1 MIAKMSKG
9 TGFKGLLSYLTQA
22 TKTSC
27 VPRGNVIVSNM
38 TGNTPSTLA
47 REFGQLRR
55 LRTGLNKAVSHVS
68 ISLSPKDRKVSD
80 AELSDVAQH
89 FLKEMGYQEC
99 PFVVVRHCDT
109 QHQHIHIVA
118 SRITWKGEVVS
129 DAHDYRRAEVVMRHL
144 ERAYGF
150 HSPEEKSENKQ
161 YLNQN
166 KGEKTMKNELRK
178 QLDDV
183 LNKGVNTQQFITEC
197 RKRGID
203 LVPHIQGKKMN
214 GFAYRYKGQRV
225 RGSELGKR
233 YSWQSL
239 SLTLGY
245 KGDVDFALLET
256 VATAEEDNTCSVTSL
271 EIGNKKR
278 RARARQ
284 LFDDDYEAQLRA
296 VYGERI
302 LTITRMPG
310 VFIITLNN
318 GVKITDHGN
327 RVTGDSKNSTLL
339 ATELLAL
346 AVKKGWDEIQLSGSQ
361 EFVELAMTEAL
372 RNGLEVIPKNDEQIT
387 LLEKVK
393 RIVNASAYIVPAEV
407 MVEANKPK
415 NVNARIG
422 QLRARFGIGQSSP
435 VEPKEPTPTP
445 SFGKAKNG
453 GGI

>member
-1 MIAKMSKG
+1 MMIAKMNKG

-129 DAHDYRRAEVVMRHL
+129 DSHDYRRAEVVMRHL

-150 HSPEEKSENKQ
+150 HSPEEKSENKNKQ

-183 LNKGVNTQQFITEC
+183 LNVAGNTQQFLTEC

-203 LVPHIQGKKMN
+203 LLPHIQGKKMN
-214 GFAYRYKGQRV
+214 GFAYRYKGERLKS
-225 RGSELGKR
+225 SELGKR

-245 KGDVDFALLET
+245 KGDVDFALLES
-256 VATAEEDNTCSVTSL
+256 VATAEEDNTCSVTAL
-271 EIGNKKR
+271 ENDNKKR
-278 RARARQ
+278 RALARQ
-284 LFDDDYEAQLRA
+284 LFDARSLWGTNTDYHTYAR
-296 VYGERI
+296 RI
-302 LTITRMPG
+302 YHH
-310 VFIITLNN
+310 F
-318 GVKITDHGN
+318 K
-327 RVTGDSKNSTLL
+327 
-339 ATELLAL
+339 
-346 AVKKGWDEIQLSGSQ
+346 
-361 EFVELAMTEAL
+361 
-372 RNGLEVIPKNDEQIT
+372 
-387 LLEKVK
+387 
-393 RIVNASAYIVPAEV
+393 
-407 MVEANKPK
+407 
-415 NVNARIG
+415 
-422 QLRARFGIGQSSP
+422 
-435 VEPKEPTPTP
+435 
-445 SFGKAKNG
+445 
-453 GGI
+453 